1 MLVTKDQIHTIC
13 TKQDINSS
21 YCFQVLNANPEIAR
35 LDFPSLFKFVLN
47 YQAQNI
53 SDTLKQFKLSGG
65 YTPGVES
72 QYSLCIELYG
82 WAFDNRD
89 STLRYLA
96 AKDYNSVSTM
106 IGGTLEDMFTCT
118 DDLST
123 MKPVPQFFMTES
135 NLIKELSKILAVIL
149 ECFIK
154 ALKIDLDFWKSL
166 FPVAL
171 AHTIGHVEAIVRC
184 ALAAVTELNFSMIG
198 FMGAMISNLAFV
210 FRNIFSKKEMK
221 GKSVSVMNYYACLS
235 MMTLLIVTP
244 FANYVE
250 GPQMWVDGWQND
262 VSKSDQTLS
271 SKFILMLYNT
281 KETKKIKE
289 VDLKPCKISPLTFSA
304 GNTMKRISFLVASII
319 IFQTLLNMSMPWV
332 LPSRFLELSFILSML
347 RSEEVGGAVFT

>member
-1 MLVTKDQIHTIC
+1 MQGLIC
-13 TKQDINSS
+13 WLQKIRSTPYAPNKISILHIV
-21 YCFQVLNANPEIAR
+21 FQVLNANPEIAR

-171 AHTIGHVEAIVRC
+171 AHTIGHVEAIVSMSKVVVSFTHTSSKAVRQPLASLSQASSWARC

-210 FRNIFSKKEMK
+210 FRNIFSKKGMK

-271 SKFILMLYNT
+271 S
-281 KETKKIKE
+281 
-289 VDLKPCKISPLTFSA
+289 
-304 GNTMKRISFLVASII
+304 G
-319 IFQTLLNMSMPWV
+319 
-332 LPSRFLELSFILSML
+332 
-347 RSEEVGGAVFT
+347 